1 MKFKK
6 LTASI
11 LATMMAV
18 SLVACGNTNEQSGA
32 ASGSSEKKEESS
44 AAADASSAEE
54 STEEES
60 TGITF
65 PLEEPMTFTMFNLM
79 NGETSLTEVDAWHY
93 VEDRTNVHFE
103 QTEVTTAELSEK
115 MSLILASG
123 DYPEVFYK
131 SAIDA
136 NRYGK
141 EGILIPLEDLI
152 REYAPTLTALLD
164 EGDLWGEITAED
176 GHVYA
181 LPRLTTPS
189 VQTGWYFN
197 GNQKWLDNLGLE
209 MPTTV
214 DELYDVL
221 TAIKEQD
228 ANGNGDPND
237 EIPLTFASNGLQ
249 LQCLMEYL
257 CTNGVVWS
265 NKWLSVDGDQV
276 SFIPAT
282 EEFKDFLATCTK
294 WYAEGLID
302 ENCFVQTYEQLY
314 AIGKSSDQYGFF
326 FGPANEVGG
335 SERKY
340 DYHVVDAFEEMK
352 GLAIN
357 AGVKVN
363 GMAITDKCEHPE
375 VMIAWADWFY
385 TPEGTILAMEGVE
398 NVNWKYDEEGYRIG
412 ITPEISAYLGGTS
425 YMPCNTD
432 LEYTSK
438 LASAKNPDTRHYV
451 MGGIQAADK
460 YGVKM
465 PTLEFS
471 EDASE
476 RYSDLNANIIPY
488 VENYMAK
495 VVTGETALE
504 DSWAEFQSKLEAMG
518 AAEYL
523 ELMVG
528 AMGDGYV
535 AAE

>member
-123 DYPEVFYK
+123 D
-131 SAIDA
+131 
-136 NRYGK
+136 
-141 EGILIPLEDLI
+141 
-152 REYAPTLTALLD
+152 
-164 EGDLWGEITAED
+164 
-176 GHVYA
+176 
-181 LPRLTTPS
+181 
-189 VQTGWYFN
+189 
-197 GNQKWLDNLGLE
+197 
-209 MPTTV
+209 
-214 DELYDVL
+214 
-221 TAIKEQD
+221 
-228 ANGNGDPND
+228 
-237 EIPLTFASNGLQ
+237 
-249 LQCLMEYL
+249 
-257 CTNGVVWS
+257 
-265 NKWLSVDGDQV
+265 
-276 SFIPAT
+276 
-282 EEFKDFLATCTK
+282 
-294 WYAEGLID
+294 
-302 ENCFVQTYEQLY
+302 
-314 AIGKSSDQYGFF
+314 
-326 FGPANEVGG
+326 
-335 SERKY
+335 
-340 DYHVVDAFEEMK
+340 
-352 GLAIN
+352 
-357 AGVKVN
+357 
-363 GMAITDKCEHPE
+363 ITDKCEHPE

-385 TPEGTILAMEGVE
+385 TPEGTILAMQGVE

-460 YGVKM
+460 YGVKK

-523 ELMVG
+523 DLMVG